1 MGDICQDWESTKN
14 VSFRTNLWRAI
25 TQSILKIETRSFLQK
40 WRGRPSE
47 SENAKKY
54 FKKFL
59 EVELE
64 FFNYLRFISI
74 AQFGRFYVSFKYS
87 DFITNYNKI
96 PKNIFKYF
104 FAFSDSEGLPL
115 HFCKKDLVSIF
126 KIDWVM
132 TLQRLVRHDHFL
144 TDYQS
149 WQMSPI
155 WNPGIT
161 RINNWLW

>member
-1 MGDICQDWESTKN
+1 M
-14 VSFRTNLWRAI
+14 
-25 TQSILKIETRSFLQK
+25 
-40 WRGRPSE
+40 
-47 SENAKKY
+47 
-54 FKKFL
+54 

-64 FFNYLRFISI
+64 FFNYLKFISI

-126 KIDWVM
+126 KIEWVM
-132 TLQRLVRHDHFL
+132 TLQRLVRNDNFL
-144 TDYQS
+144 ESYRS
-149 WQMSPI
+149 WQLSPI
-155 WNPGIT
+155 YKHVQSTNSWRTNAFFILFVYCTFGLHLPGLDLQKSGHLVSIFEEP
-161 RINNWLW
+161 

>member
-1 MGDICQDWESTKN
+1 MLVFTITLGLMLTSMSPKVLLE
-14 VSFRTNLWRAI
+14 NLYGTLPRAAQPLI
-25 TQSILKIETRSFLQK
+25 KLCI
-40 WRGRPSE
+40 WVPGE

-54 FKKFL
+54 LKKFL

-126 KIDWVM
+126 KID
-132 TLQRLVRHDHFL
+132 
-144 TDYQS
+144 
-149 WQMSPI
+149 
-155 WNPGIT
+155 
-161 RINNWLW
+161 